1 MTVKDLKKNSSVTD
15 VEICCSLR
23 RVWKITLIGRTSVA
37 SNTLREFLTAPLNQG
52 GIKSSNVYYLWSY
65 FHTFH
70 NWIASLVLSDFM
82 CKNFFFV
89 LLKICIYSLWEYFLT
104 INLDASLVRLNVL
117 DRILIVCVD
126 LITFVLF
133 KISITRKGIST
144 RFTIKLHH

>member
-1 MTVKDLKKNSSVTD
+1 MV
-15 VEICCSLR
+15 ICCSLR
-23 RVWKITLIGRTSVA
+23 RVWKITLIGRTTVS
-37 SNTLREFLTAPLNQG
+37 SYTIREFLTAPLNQG
-52 GIKSSNVYYLWSY
+52 GIRSSNVYYLWSY

-117 DRILIVCVD
+117 ARILILCVTCVD